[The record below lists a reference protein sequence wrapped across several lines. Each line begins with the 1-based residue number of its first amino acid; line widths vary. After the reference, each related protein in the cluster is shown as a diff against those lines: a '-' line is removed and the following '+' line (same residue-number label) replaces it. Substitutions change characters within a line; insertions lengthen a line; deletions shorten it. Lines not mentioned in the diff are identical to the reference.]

1 MKIIIGMATMKGRE
15 ENVKKAVES
24 LLANSIVPND
34 IIVYNNAVQP
44 DLTDNGKFF
53 GLSVIDEP
61 CYYFSCDDDLIYP
74 PDYIRK
80 TIEHIEVQRCIVSY
94 HGRKLVPERVGK
106 SYYKGH
112 RAYACLHTYPE
123 TVEID
128 VCGTGVTAFSTEY
141 FHPFN
146 LHLATDQKMSDLV
159 FSLEATKQG
168 KKIMHIGHKAGWIQQ
183 QPIPIER
190 TIYGTEHKNETRQ
203 IELACEIY
211 NKKYN
216 D

>member
-61 CYYFSCDDDLIYP
+61 CYYFSCDDDIIYP

-128 VCGTGVTAFSTEY
+128 VCGTGVSAWSTEY

-146 LHLATDQKMSDLV
+146 LHLAHDQKMSDLV

-168 KKIMHIGHKAGWIQQ
+168 KKIMHIGHKAGWIQA
-183 QPIPIER
+183 QPIPMEK

-203 IELACEIY
+203 IELACEIF
-211 NKKYN
+211 NIKYK
-216 D
+216 